1 MTERN
6 RVLVIPFTKTTKK
19 DLEATLMTNSSAG
32 WWDDSVYNTA
42 KPQDLVIVVDNKT
55 KDVLYKG
62 YVMHTTTMESTIRWV
77 RSQWEGHNP
86 EKQIL
91 FIQKLPLPLKA
102 KLGDFVTKTGRV
114 QGTTLRY
121 GK

>member
-19 DLEATLMTNSSAG
+19 DLEATLTTNAAAG

-55 KDVLYKG
+55 KNVLYKG
-62 YVMHTTTMESTIRWV
+62 RIMHVTTMESTIRWV

-86 EKQIL
+86 EKQIF
-91 FIQKLPLPLKA
+91 FIQKEPLPLKA